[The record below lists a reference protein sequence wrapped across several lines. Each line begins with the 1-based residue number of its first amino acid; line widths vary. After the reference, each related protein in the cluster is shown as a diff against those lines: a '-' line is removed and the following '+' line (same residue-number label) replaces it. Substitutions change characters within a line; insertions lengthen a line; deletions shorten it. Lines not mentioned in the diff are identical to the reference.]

1 MSKVSWN
8 AARAGRV
15 VRLVLLATALACSAR
30 ATNIAVRAQGGS
42 LAAILQAALQESAA
56 SAAMRR
62 ALQHVEP
69 EPWRTGARG
78 DADELTYA
86 GVSSRA
92 EWQRWQAQLP
102 RMARSARR
110 GMFDAVLQRYQAAR
124 QAFFDAFS
132 MNKLHAMSLALSDAE
147 LFLAQLR
154 SLYPADA
161 APPDVPRV
169 AEPEDMRRAYRTA
182 LHTYRTNW
190 VAGLHCDESQA
201 AVLRTIFS
209 ARTLREHT
217 ALLEAAST
225 GAWPTVTLA
234 WLSRVYQDLS
244 WQEPYVFAYWY
255 GRGNTRVLLGD
266 ILGAHQVWRAA
277 LRFFPDT
284 IYVHYHY
291 ARTCGTSDEDHRRAL
306 SHFEW
311 ITTATK
317 DPLWRTK
324 AYCHMAR
331 RLLKRGE
338 LVQALEAAQHAVG
351 EAQPFK
357 DECAPW
363 LIEARRL
370 QSTALLRSGQP
381 DKAVAA
387 LEEAVT
393 AFPGEV
399 GLKRDVADLL
409 YGLATAGGTNT
420 VYAEQA
426 LRWYEKVSAEAG
438 GERPELLARMA
449 HLHLLCGR
457 VSEARNVAVRELA
470 LNPGSVNALTTLGC
484 TYAADGDHAKAAVFF
499 RKALDIDPACA
510 QARDGLAALES
521 GE

>member
-1 MSKVSWN
+1 MSKVSGN
-8 AARAGRV
+8 AARAARV
-15 VRLVLLATALACSAR
+15 VRLVLLATALALSAR
-30 ATNIAVRAQGGS
+30 ATNIAVRAQGAS

-62 ALQHVEP
+62 ALQNAEA
-69 EPWRTGARG
+69 EPWRAGVQGA
-78 DADELTYA
+78 ADEYTSA

-92 EWQRWQAQLP
+92 EWQRWQARLP
-102 RMARSARR
+102 RMTRSARR
-110 GMFDAVLQRYQAAR
+110 GSFDAVLQRYQAAR

-132 MNKLHAMSLALSDAE
+132 MNTLHAMSLAFSDAE

-169 AEPEDMRRAYRTA
+169 PEPEDMRRAYRTA
-182 LHTYRTNW
+182 LHNYRTNW
-190 VAGLHCDESQA
+190 VAGLHCDAWQA
-201 AVLRTIFS
+201 GVLRTIFS
-209 ARTLREHT
+209 ARSLHEHT

-255 GRGNTRVLLGD
+255 GRGNARALLGD
-266 ILGAHQVWRAA
+266 IAGAHQAWRAA

-284 IYVHYHY
+284 IYVHYHC

-306 SHFEW
+306 RHFEW

-331 RLLKRGE
+331 RLLERGE
-338 LVQALEAAQHAVG
+338 CAQALEAAQHAVG
-351 EAQPFK
+351 EAELFK
-357 DECAPW
+357 EECAPW
-363 LIEARRL
+363 LIEARHL

-387 LEEAVT
+387 LEQAVT
-393 AFPGEV
+393 AFPRDV
-399 GLKRDVADLL
+399 ALKRDVADLL

-420 VYAEQA
+420 VYAEHA
-426 LRWYEKVSAEAG
+426 LRWYEKVIADAG

-449 HLHLLCGR
+449 HLQLLCGR
-457 VSEARNVAVRELA
+457 VSDARNAAVRELA
-470 LNPGSVNALTTLGC
+470 LDPGSVHALTTLGY

-499 RKALDIDPACA
+499 RKALDIDPAYA
-510 QARDGLAALES
+510 PARHGLAALEA